1 MNQSVTTVISKFFST
16 LWLADRWKS
25 EQNVSE
31 KLKTDFEKTVCV
43 PQKKEEDK
51 GFMFMGFLRTCENL
65 KQKCE
70 FVKVLIC
77 TFIDT

>member
-43 PQKKEEDK
+43 PQKKVEDRDLCSW
-51 GFMFMGFLRTCENL
+51 GF
-65 KQKCE
+65 
-70 FVKVLIC
+70 
-77 TFIDT
+77 